1 MKSIILTA
9 GQQAAL
15 RRHLRR
21 CEPFYDR
28 APDCWSIAWMRAA
41 AAWQVTT
48 WPPGAIVTCLPGPAP
63 ANTNRSPRPAA

>member
-1 MKSIILTA
+1 MSATILPA
-9 GQQAAL
+9 PQEQAL

-21 CEPFYDR
+21 CEPFYDH

-48 WPPGAIVTCLPGPAP
+48 WPPGEVLTCLSGPPP
-63 ANTNRSPRPAA
+63 ANTNVTPRPAA